1 MTDRATRRQA
11 ALGFT
16 IVELMVTIAVIGLIA
31 GVTAV
36 SVEALLPR
44 SRLNSEVRALAG
56 TLQGARSDAIA
67 RNFEFWIEY
76 DLDED
81 AYRVLTPF
89 SIQGGILGA
98 ESDEEDRVA
107 LHWHFLDDGIEIN
120 NVFVGDEQHD
130 QGKVRVR
137 FDPLGAASGHSV
149 VLLQP
154 EYENYYT
161 IEVLALTGLI
171 HFHEGMYTR
180 VPPEDVDFQ

>member
-1 MTDRATRRQA
+1 MPARATCRQA

-89 SIQGGILGA
+89 SVQGGVLGP
-98 ESDEEDRVA
+98 EGEEQDRLA
-107 LHWHFLDDGIEIN
+107 LHWHRLEAGIEIN
-120 NVFVGDEQHD
+120 NVFVGDEQHNE
-130 QGKVRVR
+130 GMVRVR

-171 HFHEGMYTR
+171 HFHEGVYTR
-180 VPPEDVDFQ
+180 DPPEDEDFQ